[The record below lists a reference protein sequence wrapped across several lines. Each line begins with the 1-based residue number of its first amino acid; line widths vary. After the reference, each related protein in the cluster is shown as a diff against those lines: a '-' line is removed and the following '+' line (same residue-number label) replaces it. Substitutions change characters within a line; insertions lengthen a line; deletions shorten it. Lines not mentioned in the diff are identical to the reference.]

1 MKKLY
6 NILVCAGLAVAI
18 AFTSCR
24 PLDKTFDG
32 IGPKQSAT
40 VPVVVDPTVTTITL
54 TDDDY
59 NFLPAINPAQGT
71 HLFANP
77 SAAIDGI
84 PFILDK
90 KYPDAVDKSQITVNY
105 SLSPTIPPY
114 FKPADSTYSKL
125 TYTIQS
131 NEYAPID
138 THGDFS
144 APEVLQWLTT
154 TKYPTPLDHQV
165 SILTFTYYDGAAQ
178 PNTTQGFVYI
188 NGVWQKGYL
197 ISAAQYASVG
207 RTTNFVTA
215 DNSIPLLT
223 SYFNAFLKAD
233 PIISIGAKVNDIQ
246 YVCYRYNSF
255 LRVLPLVFDG
265 VNWISVAKA
274 TDPLVFGKTNG
285 QWSVIYDNSLSYTLT
300 KADYTTIAGISGI
313 ASAASVSNLSTHGY
327 ANFAIASASSNVTDD
342 GVRWTDVQIANSI
355 IAILKAKYTDVAS
368 TNQKFN
374 VTYGVYGGYYAIAPA
389 TTAYLTSQFIYDGTD
404 FVYQPVAS
412 QTKYTLTG
420 DDITAIARATTGAT
434 DAAKINLN
442 QYGDFSSAWTQDNIN
457 AGINIVLKTRYTA
470 PTANQTIAVSYP
482 IYNGSGVTVTKNYKF
497 NGTDWALAQ

>member
-6 NILVCAGLAVAI
+6 NILACLGLAVAV
-18 AFTSCR
+18 AFTSCK

-32 IGPKQSAT
+32 LGPKTTAT
-40 VPVVVDPTVTTITL
+40 PPVVVEPTVTIITL
-54 TDDDY
+54 ADDDY

-71 HLFANP
+71 HLFANAG
-77 SAAIDGI
+77 AAIDGI
-84 PFILDK
+84 PFILAK
-90 KYPDAVDKSQITVNY
+90 KYPEAADKSQITVNY
-105 SLSPTIPPY
+105 SLSPNIPAY
-114 FKPADSTYSKL
+114 FKPADSTYTHL

-144 APEVLQWLTT
+144 APEVLTWLTT
-154 TKYPTPLDHQV
+154 TKYPAAVDHQV
-165 SILTFTYYDGAAQ
+165 SVLTFTYYDGAAQ
-178 PNTTQGFVYI
+178 PNTTQAFVFG
-188 NGVWQKGYL
+188 NGAWTKGYW
-197 ISAAQYASVG
+197 ISPAQYASVG

-233 PIISIGAKVNDIQ
+233 PTISIGAKVNDIQ

-265 VNWISVAKA
+265 ANWISVAKT
-274 TDPLVFGKTNG
+274 TDPLVFSKANG
-285 QWSVIYDNSLSYTLT
+285 QWNVIYDNSLSYTLT
-300 KADYTTIAGISGI
+300 KADYTTIAGINGI
-313 ASAASVSNLSTHGY
+313 ASAGSVSNLTAHG
-327 ANFAIASASSNVTDD
+327 NFAIAAAVNDVNGD
-342 GVRWTDVQIANSI
+342 GVRWTDVQIANGI
-355 IAILKAKYTDVAS
+355 AAILKAKYTTVAS

-374 VTYGVYGGYYAIAPA
+374 VTFGVYGGYYAVAPA
-389 TTAYLTSQFIYDGTD
+389 TTAYLTDQFIYNGTD

-442 QYGDFSSAWTQDNIN
+442 QYGDFSNAWTQDNID
-457 AGINIVLKTRYTA
+457 AGINIVLKTRYTT
-470 PTANQTIAVSYP
+470 PTANQTVAVSYP
-482 IYNGSGVTVTKNYKF
+482 IYNGSGITVTKSYKF
-497 NGTDWALAQ
+497 DGTNWVRQ